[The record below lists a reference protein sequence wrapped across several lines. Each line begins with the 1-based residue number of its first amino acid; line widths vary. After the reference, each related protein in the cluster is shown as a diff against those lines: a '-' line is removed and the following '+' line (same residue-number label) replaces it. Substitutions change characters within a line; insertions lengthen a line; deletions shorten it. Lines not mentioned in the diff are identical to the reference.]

1 MMTRPLASI
10 TLAALLTALPSIEVS
25 IAQANQQC
33 RAASPSDQH
42 GQWWSYR
49 IIDGRKCWYEGKP
62 GLSKSLLEWPR
73 EVSTRP
79 ASSEEVKSTVPE
91 KPRTPLDSQA
101 WAPNSK
107 ASVPSDPDPFE
118 ARWLPRTGENATS
131 VTDAGPATPKDNN
144 DGPPLKKADK
154 LRSFDSVQPKVTRT
168 LVIVPDQPLP
178 SPVPT
183 PFAAAAQSDAAPP
196 VATPL
201 ETLPLATED
210 DIRQAEEEHH
220 RHRDICPHGRTYF
233 TINHHQYWRCRL

>member
-1 MMTRPLASI
+1 MTQPLASI

-25 IAQANQQC
+25 IAQAKQQC
-33 RAASPSDQH
+33 SAASPSAQH

-79 ASSEEVKSTVPE
+79 ASSEEKSTVPE

-107 ASVPSDPDPFE
+107 ASAPSESDSFE
-118 ARWLPRTGENATS
+118 ARWLSGTVENATS
-131 VTDAGPATPKDNN
+131 VTDAGPGTLKVNN
-144 DGPPLKKADK
+144 DRPPLKKADK
-154 LRSFDSVQPKVTRT
+154 LRSFGSVQPKVTRT
-168 LVIVPDQPLP
+168 LVVAPDQPVP
-178 SPVPT
+178 VPVPT
-183 PFAAAAQSDAAPP
+183 PFAAATQSDAAPP
-196 VATPL
+196 VTAPP

-220 RHRDICPHGRTYF
+220 RHRNICPYGRTYF
-233 TINHHQYWRCRL
+233 TMNHRQYWRCRL